1 MGVNSLAIE
10 RETISVFWKLTWVY
24 NEKAP
29 SEAIQAWRSHR
40 VTLYMFRKPG
50 VFWEREKGL
59 GWGQFKFSYR
69 RLSVS
74 IAQGAIGGSPKNF
87 GGNVS
92 Q

>member
-1 MGVNSLAIE
+1 MS
-10 RETISVFWKLTWVY
+10 
-24 NEKAP
+24 
-29 SEAIQAWRSHR
+29 
-40 VTLYMFRKPG
+40 RKPG

-69 RLSVS
+69 RISVS